1 MKVNIFIVVAHF
13 VCVNS
18 LCNNGTQRSV
28 TLGSEQE
35 LEVLR
40 VELPSGARGWDE
52 GDVGPG
58 AMSLGSSWGC
68 ALAASATRAR
78 VMLIGTNKNIHT
90 VSPEGKIW
98 KYDCHFKC
106 ILLGT

>member
-1 MKVNIFIVVAHF
+1 MKVNI
-13 VCVNS
+13 S
-18 LCNNGTQRSV
+18 LLLPFCLCKFSLQQQDTAVSV

-40 VELPSGARGWDE
+40 AELPSGARGWDE
-52 GDVGPG
+52 GDGGPG
-58 AMSLGSSWGC
+58 AMSVGSRWGC

-78 VMLIGTNKNIHT
+78 VMLIGTNKNIRT

-98 KYDCHFKC
+98 KYDSYFKR